1 MLHIAWLKRIKD
13 SWLASETHKL
23 WIPTANLDRLGTI
36 VPHVRKNRGER
47 KWDLPDA
54 PKGLQGSIRYQQM
67 WVGKGLINYAL
78 ICQNLFL
85 RLHKPIV
92 DLSIKHMKP
101 SSKILQGYQYGRVVQ
116 NFDWFL
122 WSSKHC
128 RCRLYCQI
136 CILQRVSPHEDVKG
150 TLHHSAALAARKV
163 HLHSPSSESL
173 SLRLYGGAGA
183 SCLRAFPGQS
193 FGGQSGR
200 RSRTYELKS
209 KFEHPEPATIGW
221 RENSLL
227 RKPLEDK
234 TTDTTVDVFTKFKSH
249 NLRRQNLQIAHLGI
263 AVHRQLQWSFLDQLA
278 LKPTKHF
285 SFARLQPPCRA
296 VETIRPTATV

>member
-1 MLHIAWLKRIKD
+1 MFFFRDLNRLGKLGPCSAEGQLYRTCAKQRWEEMGLAWCTKRTIRIHKVPTNVSQERTYQLCIDLLEPILETSQTYCWSFNQTYLWNLLPRSFKD
-13 SWLASETHKL
+13 S
-23 WIPTANLDRLGTI
+23 
-36 VPHVRKNRGER
+36 
-47 KWDLPDA
+47 
-54 PKGLQGSIRYQQM
+54 
-67 WVGKGLINYAL
+67 
-78 ICQNLFL
+78 
-85 RLHKPIV
+85 
-92 DLSIKHMKP
+92 
-101 SSKILQGYQYGRVVQ
+101 YGRVVQ

-173 SLRLYGGAGA
+173 SLRRYGGAGA
-183 SCLRAFPGQS
+183 SRLGAFPSQS

-234 TTDTTVDVFTKFKSH
+234 TTDTTVDVFKIIQES
-249 NLRRQNLQIAHLGI
+249 
-263 AVHRQLQWSFLDQLA
+263 
-278 LKPTKHF
+278 
-285 SFARLQPPCRA
+285 
-296 VETIRPTATV
+296 